1 MKKERS
7 IFTQIILIVALLVVV
22 NILSDRFFMRL
33 DFTADQRYTL
43 SQATKNIL
51 ISLDRPVTVTAYFTE
66 KLPPDLASIRRDFRD
81 LLVEYANG
89 SKGKV
94 LYEFINPNESQ
105 ESEQSAFQKG
115 IQPVLVS
122 TREKDQATQKRVFM
136 GAVVQMGD
144 NKEIIPF
151 IQPGSAMEYG
161 LSTAIKKLTLTHK
174 PLIGIVQG
182 HGEPSLNAMPQV
194 IESMLVLNEIAP
206 VDLSNPE
213 ADLSRFKTIA
223 MVSPRD
229 TIPFEHLQKLDN
241 YLANGGRMFIAMDRV
256 DGNLST
262 VQGTTIETGLERWL
276 SEKGLIVENNF
287 IVDANCGS
295 VGVQQQQGFFN
306 FTTNVRFPYLP
317 IIVKFADHPIT
328 KGLSQVLMPFVSSI
342 TYVGDTAHIFQPI
355 AMSSE
360 KSGTKTPPLF
370 FDINKQWTDADFP
383 MKELTVGA
391 ILKGKLVGNNESAIV
406 LFSDGQFPVNGE
418 GPRPQQL
425 SPDNVS
431 LMVNSIDY
439 LSDDTGLIDLRTK
452 GVTAR
457 PLDQVE
463 EGRALFL
470 KWLNFLLP
478 IFLILAYGIY
488 RMQRRRAIRAKR
500 MTPGYV

>member
-7 IFTQIILIVALLVVV
+7 IFTQIILLVAVLVVV

-43 SQATKNIL
+43 SNATKNIL
-51 ISLDRPVTVTAYFTE
+51 TSLDRPVTVTAYFTE
-66 KLPPDLASIRRDFRD
+66 QLPPDLASIRRDFRD

-105 ESEQSAFQKG
+105 ETEQSAFQKG

-122 TREKDQATQKRVFM
+122 TREKDQSTQKRVFM
-136 GAVVQMGD
+136 GAVIQLGD
-144 NKEIIPF
+144 KQEIIPF

-161 LSTAIKKLTLTHK
+161 LSTAIKKLTLTFK

-194 IESMLVLNEIAP
+194 LESMQVLNDVAP
-206 VDLSNPE
+206 VNLSDPNEDLN
-213 ADLSRFKTIA
+213 RFKTIVI
-223 MVSPRD
+223 VSPRD
-229 TIPFEHLQKLDN
+229 TIPSGHLQKLDQ
-241 YLANGGRMFIAMDRV
+241 YLASGGRIFIAMDRV

-262 VQGTTIETGLERWL
+262 VQGTSIETGLERWL

-287 IVDANCGS
+287 VIDANCGS

-342 TYVGDTAHIFQPI
+342 SYVGDTAHIFQPI
-355 AMSSE
+355 ASSSE

-391 ILKGKLVGNNESAIV
+391 ILKGKLAGNTESAIV

-418 GPRPQQL
+418 GQRAQQL

-431 LMVNSIDY
+431 LMVNAIDY

-463 EGRALFL
+463 EGKALFL

-478 IFLILAYGIY
+478 IVIIIAYGIF
-488 RMQRRRAIRAKR
+488 RMQRRRAIRTRR
-500 MTPGYV
+500 MTPGAI